1 MGIFGGIQTIVWQA
15 AWFRVEL
22 LVRLTVCIG
31 RINHIDGS
39 HLLKE
44 QLFSNYCVMEIPTI
58 VGLGLGFDGTSNWI
72 NKHVVDPY
80 FFGIEQFE
88 PEEYTLIRKFTVLW
102 IFLTVFTFLL
112 YFTLCPFLYYV
123 YYLKRNVNG
132 KNVAAWDRREGRDQV
147 ANEIKLSAF
156 SIVIMAAM
164 TAPFELLVEAGYTKI
179 YWDLPSTFFGW
190 CYLTVMAPMM
200 FLLFSDTCVYW
211 IHRALHHRLLYAPI
225 HKLHHKYKETTPFSS
240 YAFHPLDGWLQ
251 GCPYHIFVFLFPMHH
266 VSYFCAL
273 AIVGLWT
280 INIHDRTTFKLPFV
294 NGAAHHTIHHTG
306 FNFNYGQYF
315 VFWDFLGGSFRDPFK
330 YAPYD
335 SAETKKDRGDRADVP
350 FVSRALH

>member
-1 MGIFGGIQTIVWQA
+1 
-15 AWFRVEL
+15 
-22 LVRLTVCIG
+22 
-31 RINHIDGS
+31 
-39 HLLKE
+39 
-44 QLFSNYCVMEIPTI
+44 MEIPTI

-72 NKHVVDPY
+72 NKHVVDRY
-80 FFGIEQFE
+80 IFGLHQFE

-102 IFLTVFTFLL
+102 LFLTVFTFLL
-112 YFTLCPFLYYV
+112 YFTLCPLLYYF
-123 YYLKRNVNG
+123 YYLKRNDKG
-132 KNVAAWDRREGRDQV
+132 MNVAAWNRREGSDQV
-147 ANEIKLSAF
+147 LNEIKLSSF
-156 SIVIMAAM
+156 SIIVMAAM

-179 YWDLPSTFFGW
+179 YWDLPSTLFGW
-190 CYLTVMAPMM
+190 VYLTIVAPTL

-251 GCPYHIFVFLFPMHH
+251 GFPYHVFVFLFPMHH

-280 INIHDRTTFKLPFV
+280 INIHDRTTLKLPFV

-306 FNFNYGQYF
+306 FNYNYGQYF
-315 VFWDFLGGSFRDPFK
+315 VFWDFLGGSLRDP
-330 YAPYD
+330 YNCAPY
-335 SAETKKDRGDRADVP
+335 KKG
-350 FVSRALH
+350 SS